1 MSRVPILALFLFAWL
16 AVFAQTQ
23 FPVLTNLL
31 HLPVTVLPA
40 LMVFAALT
48 HGIVAVAGLAV
59 WAGLGAD
66 ALSAHP
72 IGISILPLFVVGFLL
87 HLRRHLILREQ
98 TYAQFWLGLGAGVSV
113 PTLTLLM
120 LYLDSQRPVLGPFHL
135 WQILLTGLLNG
146 LLCPALFRLFDALR
160 RTFDYQPMAES
171 SFRPDREIKR
181 GRL

>member
-23 FPVLTNLL
+23 FPVLTHLL

-48 HGIVAVAGLAV
+48 HGIVTVAGLAV
-59 WAGLGAD
+59 WAGLGVD
-66 ALSAHP
+66 ALSANP
-72 IGISILPLFVVGFLL
+72 LGISILPLFGVGFLL

-98 TYAQFWLGLGAGVSV
+98 AYAQFWLGAGAGVAV
-113 PTLTLLM
+113 PALTLLL
-120 LYLDSQRPVLGPFHL
+120 LYFDSQKPVSGLFHL

-146 LLCPALFRLFDALR
+146 VLCPALFGLFDTLR

-171 SFRPDREIKR
+171 SFRSDREIKR